1 MRNRDRLRL
10 VCFAVSLGRES
21 HCPDISDQVP
31 GDQRAELAFGCELFI
46 SADVQTPERQTP
58 ATVLV
63 SLAHAGMAEASM
75 DRSIRLCSKRGVG
88 RIICA
93 YRGGA

>member
-21 HCPDISDQVP
+21 HCPDISNQVP
-31 GDQRAELAFGCELFI
+31 GNQRGELAFDCELFI
-46 SADVQTPERQTP
+46 SADVQTPETQTP

-63 SLAHAGMAEASM
+63 SLAHARMAKASM
-75 DRSIRLCSKRGVG
+75 DRSIRLYSKRGVG

-93 YRGGA
+93 YRSEA